1 MESAIGT
8 LLAGQGLRLVRE
20 LSLAFGVKAYVV
32 GGCLRDLL
40 LGRKGNDVDIALAG
54 AWRELPSMFAER
66 SGGTFFWLD
75 EERGHSRVVIRNAA
89 QHATVDFAPLRGE
102 SIAEDLA
109 LRDFTINALAVP
121 LTEED
126 RLIDPF
132 GGLEDIRQ
140 KLIRTSAPTAF
151 RDDPLRLVRA
161 FRFATV
167 LGFRIEEATLSL
179 VPGHAPLLSQIA
191 GERIRDEFFQILQ
204 APDAAGS
211 MRKMAETGLLPRIL
225 PHRAGEETFAAVAQ
239 VEKLCEAPE
248 TLTGEH
254 RCDHLVAR
262 LQEEMQSGI
271 TVSVLLKLAAFLF
284 PSGISHHE
292 AGKRLKL
299 GNAAQK
305 LLGAYCR
312 IGSPALRGRRHEL
325 SPGAMYRF
333 FNGHEPAGIE
343 LPLLG
348 LALRLTA
355 KNESRELT
363 EYYLTTYL
371 PRTRE
376 LILSGDDI
384 MALLGIPQ
392 GQLVGKA
399 VSLLR
404 EAQATGLVQTHDE
417 AAAYL
422 RKKLL
427 TTDEPLR

>member
-8 LLAGQGLRLVRE
+8 LLAGQGLPLVRE
-20 LSLAFGVKAYVV
+20 LSIALRVQAYVV

-40 LGRKGNDVDIALAG
+40 LARKGNDVDIALAG
-54 AWRELPSMFAER
+54 AWRELPSIFAER
-66 SGGTFFWLD
+66 TGGTFFWLD
-75 EERGHSRVVIRNAA
+75 EERGHSRVIVRDAA

-102 SIAEDLA
+102 SIVEDLA

-121 LTEED
+121 LLGEES
-126 RLIDPF
+126 LIDPI
-132 GGLEDIRQ
+132 GGLEDIRR
-140 KLIRTSAPTAF
+140 KLIRTCAPTAF

-167 LGFRIEEATLSL
+167 LGFRIEKATLSL
-179 VPGHAPLLSQIA
+179 VPEHASLLLQVA

-211 MRKMAETGLLPRIL
+211 MRKMAENGLLSRIL
-225 PHRAGEETFAAVAQ
+225 PNLAGEEAFGAVAL
-239 VEKLCEAPE
+239 VEKLCENPE
-248 TLTGEH
+248 TLSGEH
-254 RCDHLVAR
+254 RCALLAAR
-262 LQEEMQSGI
+262 LQDEMQPGI
-271 TVSVLLKLAAFLF
+271 TVRTLLKLAAFLF
-284 PSGISHHE
+284 LCDISHHE

-312 IGSPALRGRRHEL
+312 CGPQTLRGRRHKL
-325 SPGAMYRF
+325 SPGAMYHF
-333 FNGHEPAGIE
+333 FNDHEPAGIE
-343 LPLLG
+343 LPLLA
-348 LALRLTA
+348 LALGLTA
-355 KNESRELT
+355 KNDSCELT
-363 EYYLTTYL
+363 EYYLTSYL

-376 LILSGDDI
+376 LILSGDEI

-392 GQLVGKA
+392 GQIVGKA
-399 VSLLR
+399 VNLLR
-404 EAQATGLVQTHDE
+404 EAQATGLVITRDD

-427 TTDEPLR
+427 TIDKPLG